1 MGLRRGSRVERAA
14 PAGASEITRAVN
26 PGAEEKKEEKETGR
40 TEAFS
45 DGVFSIAITL
55 LVLELKLPHPADGGT
70 VSSLTRALLDQ
81 WPSYTSFVVSFFTIL
96 IMWANHHAMFN
107 MVRRI
112 DVPFLYAN
120 GFLLL
125 LVTFVPFPTSV
136 LASYLETP
144 AAPVAGAFYAG
155 TYCLIAIAFN
165 VLWAT
170 ARNRRLLHARVSPEM
185 VEMRTRRYHLGPP
198 LYAIATAAS
207 FINVFLAVGIC
218 AGLAIFWLISG
229 RLD

>member
-1 MGLRRGSRVERAA
+1 VIS
-14 PAGASEITRAVN
+14 ASE
-26 PGAEEKKEEKETGR
+26 KEEKETGR

-45 DGVFSIAITL
+45 DGVFAIAITL
-55 LVLELKLPHPADGGT
+55 LVLELKVPHLPDGGT
-70 VSSLTRALLDQ
+70 VSSLARALADQ
-81 WPSYTSFVVSFFTIL
+81 WPSYTSFVISFFTIL

-125 LVTFVPFPTSV
+125 LVTFVPYPTSV

-144 AAPVAGAFYAG
+144 AAPAAGAFYAG
-155 TYCLIAIAFN
+155 TYVLVGVAFN
-165 VLWAT
+165 LLWAT
-170 ARNRRLLHARVSPEM
+170 ARSRHLLHPRVSEET
-185 VEMRTRRYHLGPP
+185 VRAWTRRNRLGPP
-198 LYAIATAAS
+198 LYLVATAAS
-207 FINVFLAVGIC
+207 FIHVFLALGIC
-218 AGLAIFWLISG
+218 AALAIFWLVSG

>member
-1 MGLRRGSRVERAA
+1 VTF
-14 PAGASEITRAVN
+14 ASE
-26 PGAEEKKEEKETGR
+26 KEEKETGR

-45 DGVFSIAITL
+45 DGVFAIAITL
-55 LVLELKLPHPADGGT
+55 LVLEIKVPHLPDGGT
-70 VSSLTRALLDQ
+70 VSSLARALADQ
-81 WPSYTSFVVSFFTIL
+81 WPSYTSFVISFFTIL

-125 LVTFVPFPTSV
+125 LVTFVPYPTSV
-136 LASYLETP
+136 LASYLETS

-155 TYCLIAIAFN
+155 TYVLLGVAFN

-170 ARNRRLLHARVSPEM
+170 ARGRHLLHSRVSEEAVRARNRRYR
-185 VEMRTRRYHLGPP
+185 LGPP
-198 LYAIATAAS
+198 LYLVATAAS
-207 FINVFLAVGIC
+207 FVHVFLAVGIC
-218 AGLAIFWLISG
+218 AALAIFWLVSA

>member
-1 MGLRRGSRVERAA
+1 
-14 PAGASEITRAVN
+14 VN
-26 PGAEEKKEEKETGR
+26 PAAEEKQEKETGR

-45 DGVFSIAITL
+45 DGVFAIAITL
-55 LVLELKLPHPADGGT
+55 LVLELKVPHPPDGGT
-70 VSSLTRALLDQ
+70 VSSLSRALLSQ
-81 WPSYTSFVVSFFTIL
+81 WPSYTSFVISFFTIL

-125 LVTFVPFPTSV
+125 VVTFIPFPTSV

-144 AAPVAGAFYAG
+144 AAPVAGAFFAG
-155 TYCLIAIAFN
+155 TYVVLGLAFN
-165 VLWAT
+165 LLWAT
-170 ARNRRLLHARVSPEM
+170 ARNRHLLRARVSE
-185 VEMRTRRYHLGPP
+185 EKARELARRYRLGPP
-198 LYAIATAAS
+198 LYLIATAAS
-207 FINVFLAVGIC
+207 FIHVSLAVGIC
-218 AGLAIFWLISG
+218 AALAIFWLVSG

>member
-1 MGLRRGSRVERAA
+1 MIPAA
-14 PAGASEITRAVN
+14 EG
-26 PGAEEKKEEKETGR
+26 KEEKETGR

-45 DGVFSIAITL
+45 DGVFAIAITL
-55 LVLELKLPHPADGGT
+55 LVLEIKVPHLPDGGT
-70 VSSLTRALLDQ
+70 VPSLARALADQ
-81 WPSYTSFVVSFFTIL
+81 WPSYTSFVISFFTIL

-125 LVTFVPFPTSV
+125 MVTFIPYPTSV

-144 AAPVAGAFYAG
+144 AAPMAGAFFAG
-155 TYCLIAIAFN
+155 TYVILGIAFN
-165 VLWAT
+165 LLWAT
-170 ARNRRLLHARVSPEM
+170 ARNRHLLHSRVSQET
-185 VEMRTRRYHLGPP
+185 VDLRSRRYRLGPP
-198 LYAIATAAS
+198 LYVIATAAS
-207 FINVFLAVGIC
+207 FIHVFLAVGIC
-218 AGLAIFWLISG
+218 AALAIFWLVSG

>member
-1 MGLRRGSRVERAA
+1 
-14 PAGASEITRAVN
+14 VN
-26 PGAEEKKEEKETGR
+26 PAAEGKEGKETGR

-45 DGVFSIAITL
+45 DGVFAIAITV
-55 LVLELKLPHPADGGT
+55 LVLEIKVPHLPDGGT
-70 VSSLTRALLDQ
+70 VSSLARALADQ
-81 WPSYTSFVVSFFTIL
+81 WPSYTSFVISFFTIL

-125 LVTFVPFPTSV
+125 MVTFIPYPTSV

-144 AAPVAGAFYAG
+144 AAPMAGAFFAG
-155 TYCLIAIAFN
+155 TYVFLGIAFN
-165 VLWAT
+165 LLWAA
-170 ARNRRLLHARVSPEM
+170 ARHRGLLRRDLPE
-185 VEMRTRRYHLGPP
+185 EKIRTLTGKYRLGMP
-198 LYAIATAAS
+198 LYLIATAAS
-207 FINVFLAVGIC
+207 FVSVYLAVGIC
-218 AGLAIFWLISG
+218 AALAIFWVVVG